1 LPCTCRFSNWVPWY
15 QGSPRYLPDLAI
27 SCETLMTEPVYLQWL
42 IYAAMTWLFLSVG
55 SFLNVVIYRLP
66 VMLQREWLIWAG
78 DIISE
83 YGPKRDE
90 KETNENPDAQPVKK
104 QEAFNLAVPRSR
116 CPNCNHL
123 ISALQNIPIVSW
135 ILLRGRCAN
144 CKSPISAR
152 YPFVEL
158 LTCIMSFIVIS
169 AYGITWLGFSYL
181 ALTWM
186 LIALALIDYD
196 TMLLPDNMTLPL
208 LWMGLFMN
216 LVLGPEGGAVGIEA
230 AIVGAL
236 AGYLLLW
243 TVFWAFK
250 LVTGKDGMG
259 YGDFKL
265 LAALGAWLGWQV
277 LPLTILLSA
286 VAGLIIGGGL
296 MLTKVLKRE
305 NPIPFGPF
313 LAIAGWI
320 MLIWSDPLIAL
331 I

>member
-1 LPCTCRFSNWVPWY
+1 
-15 QGSPRYLPDLAI
+15 
-27 SCETLMTEPVYLQWL
+27 MTEPVYLQWL
-42 IYAAMTWLFLSVG
+42 TYAAMIWLFLSVG

-83 YGPKRDE
+83 YGPAKDRQQATDNPEANEPE
-90 KETNENPDAQPVKK
+90 KQA
-104 QEAFNLAVPRSR
+104 AFNLATPRSR
-116 CPNCNHL
+116 CPNCKHQ
-123 ISALQNIPIVSW
+123 ISALQNIPLVSW

-144 CKSPISAR
+144 CSTAISVR

-158 LTCIMSFIVIS
+158 LTCIMSFTVIS

-181 ALTWM
+181 VLTWM

-208 LWMGLFMN
+208 LWLGLLMN
-216 LVLGPEGGAVGIEA
+216 LVLGTEVGAAGIES
-230 AIVGAL
+230 AIIGAI

-243 TVFWAFK
+243 SVFWVFK

-265 LAALGAWLGWQV
+265 LAALGAWLGWQI

-313 LAIAGWI
+313 LAIAGWT
-320 MLIWSDPLIAL
+320 MLIWSDSLTAL

>member
-1 LPCTCRFSNWVPWY
+1 
-15 QGSPRYLPDLAI
+15 
-27 SCETLMTEPVYLQWL
+27 MTDPLYLQWL

-66 VMLQREWLIWAG
+66 VMLQREWLVWAH

-83 YGPKRDE
+83 YGPDKDHQDPNAANSDKEAQAPE
-90 KETNENPDAQPVKK
+90 KQDT
-104 QEAFNLAVPRSR
+104 FNLAVPRSR
-116 CPNCNHL
+116 CPNCNHM
-123 ISALQNIPIVSW
+123 ISALQNIPVISW
-135 ILLRGRCAN
+135 ILLRGKCGN
-144 CKSPISAR
+144 CNSPISAR

-158 LTCIMSFIVIS
+158 LTCILSFTVVS
-169 AYGITWLGFSYL
+169 SFGLSWLSLCYL
-181 ALTWM
+181 VFTWM

-208 LWMGLFMN
+208 LWMGLLMN
-216 LVLGPEGGAVGIEA
+216 LVVGTSGGAVGIEA
-230 AIVGAL
+230 ALIGAI

-265 LAALGAWLGWQV
+265 LAALGAWLGWQT
-277 LPLTILLSA
+277 LPITILLSA
-286 VAGLIIGGGL
+286 LAGLTIGGGL
-296 MLTKVLKRE
+296 MLTKALKRE

-320 MLIWSDPLIAL
+320 MLIWRDAL
-331 I
+331 ITLI

>member
-1 LPCTCRFSNWVPWY
+1 M
-15 QGSPRYLPDLAI
+15 I
-27 SCETLMTEPVYLQWL
+27 EPVYLQWL

-66 VMLQREWLIWAG
+66 VMLQREWLVWAAE
-78 DIISE
+78 IISE
-83 YGPKRDE
+83 YGPKTDE
-90 KETNENPDAQPVKK
+90 EEGKDQEKPET
-104 QEAFNLAVPRSR
+104 FNLALPRSR
-116 CPNCNHL
+116 CPNCNHM
-123 ISALQNIPIVSW
+123 ISALQNIPLVSW
-135 ILLRGRCAN
+135 IVLRGRCAN
-144 CKSPISAR
+144 CKTPISPR

-158 LTCIMSFIVIS
+158 LTCVMSFTVVS
-169 AYGITWLGFSYL
+169 TFGLSWLSLGYL
-181 ALTWM
+181 VFTWM

-208 LWMGLFMN
+208 LWIGLLMN
-216 LVLGPEGGAVGIEA
+216 LVIGTQGGAVGIEA
-230 AIVGAL
+230 AIIGAI

-265 LAALGAWLGWQV
+265 LAALGAWLGWQT
-277 LPLTILLSA
+277 LPITILLSA
-286 VAGLIIGGGL
+286 IAGLLIGGGL

-320 MLIWSDPLIAL
+320 MLIWRDALIAL